1 MNTLDQNLIS
11 SSVVIH
17 RIIEDYDVHSMDF
30 MTRIPT
36 WICEALADLNIQQHL
51 INVGK
56 VIDFDEY
63 RCEIPEGCENI
74 RLVTINGK
82 RVDFTTNPAP
92 FEHDDGNYIPFVVSF
107 PIGVN
112 LTENVVFDFIQTISG
127 SLYTYSIN
135 GSHLHLNVRKGTLG
149 ILFHGLPMTLDEI
162 LKINVPLIPNNDV
175 LIDALKNFVMM
186 RILQRNYRHPVL
198 NLRDNNP
205 YTNPALAYDNA
216 KIKVRNACNRLTK
229 DKRDDCSRSLLNF
242 LNMKNHYVNG
252 YESKRRSLP

>member
-74 RLVTINGK
+74 RLLQLM
-82 RVDFTTNPAP
+82 
-92 FEHDDGNYIPFVVSF
+92 
-107 PIGVN
+107 VN
-112 LTENVVFDFIQTISG
+112 VRILLLI
-127 SLYTYSIN
+127 L
-135 GSHLHLNVRKGTLG
+135 LHLSMMMEIIYRSP
-149 ILFHGLPMTLDEI
+149 FH
-162 LKINVPLIPNNDV
+162 
-175 LIDALKNFVMM
+175 
-186 RILQRNYRHPVL
+186 
-198 NLRDNNP
+198 
-205 YTNPALAYDNA
+205 
-216 KIKVRNACNRLTK
+216 
-229 DKRDDCSRSLLNF
+229 SR
-242 LNMKNHYVNG
+242 
-252 YESKRRSLP
+252 

>member
-11 SSVVIH
+11 SCVVIH

-82 RVDFTTNPAP
+82 RAEIVCMKSKMTFSVR
-92 FEHDDGNYIPFVVSF
+92 FI
-107 PIGVN
+107 PIGN
-112 LTENVVFDFIQTISG
+112 EMASG
-127 SLYTYSIN
+127 I
-135 GSHLHLNVRKGTLG
+135 
-149 ILFHGLPMTLDEI
+149 
-162 LKINVPLIPNNDV
+162 
-175 LIDALKNFVMM
+175 
-186 RILQRNYRHPVL
+186 
-198 NLRDNNP
+198 
-205 YTNPALAYDNA
+205 
-216 KIKVRNACNRLTK
+216 
-229 DKRDDCSRSLLNF
+229 
-242 LNMKNHYVNG
+242 
-252 YESKRRSLP
+252 

>member
-1 MNTLDQNLIS
+1 MNTLDQNLFS

-82 RVDFTTNPAP
+82 RADFTTNPAP
-92 FEHDDGNYIPFVVSF
+92 FEHDDGNYIPLAVSF

-112 LTENVVFDFIQTISG
+112 LTEYVVFDIIQKISG
-127 SLYTYSIN
+127 S
-135 GSHLHLNVRKGTLG
+135 
-149 ILFHGLPMTLDEI
+149 
-162 LKINVPLIPNNDV
+162 
-175 LIDALKNFVMM
+175 
-186 RILQRNYRHPVL
+186 
-198 NLRDNNP
+198 
-205 YTNPALAYDNA
+205 
-216 KIKVRNACNRLTK
+216 
-229 DKRDDCSRSLLNF
+229 
-242 LNMKNHYVNG
+242 
-252 YESKRRSLP
+252 